1 MKPILILFLK
11 NILLIGITYGL
22 FMFVFD
28 LATGSDFGLLK
39 SVYRASLFGVSMSLI
54 FILAQL
60 YSLKKSGVTKFTSDN
75 LKVKQRRIL
84 KSKLTKQEIIE
95 KLKNDRRF
103 TISKFSENENRIYLE
118 TKMSFKSWGEKITI
132 TVRPLE
138 NEFNEY
144 TITSRPALITTLAD
158 FGKNFQNVNRI
169 EELIINTAL

>member
-1 MKPILILFLK
+1 
-11 NILLIGITYGL
+11 
-22 FMFVFD
+22 MFVFD

>member
-28 LATGSDFGLLK
+28 LAFGIDFGLEK
-39 SVYRASLFGVSMSLI
+39 SIYRAIIFGVSMSLI

-75 LKVKQRRIL
+75 LKVKQSRIL
-84 KSKLTKQEIIE
+84 KSKLTKQEIID
-95 KLKNDRRF
+95 KLENDTRF
-103 TISKFSENENRIYLE
+103 TIIKFQENENRIYLK
-118 TKMSFKSWGEKITI
+118 TQTSFKSWGEKITI
-132 TVRPLE
+132 TVHPLE

-144 TITSRPALITTLAD
+144 KITSRPALSTTLAD

-169 EELIINTAL
+169 EELIINTDL